1 MSERKKENLF
11 VLVSANDDGEIF
23 YHGVFTN
30 LSEAIGEATQDAL
43 DFSESYQD
51 AGDEFR
57 MSLPEWL
64 SNGTGYQITVT
75 FRKAGWV
82 KPHYDYWHILTGD
95 ADEAMAML
103 RAGQARAEI
112 LKEALHH
119 GDH

>member
-1 MSERKKENLF
+1 MNNEKKENLF
-11 VLVSANDDGEIF
+11 VLVSASDDGEIF

-30 LSEAIGEATQDAL
+30 LNEAIGSAMQDAA

-57 MSLPEWL
+57 VGLPEWL
-64 SNGTGYQITVT
+64 RNGTGYQITVT
-75 FRKAGWV
+75 YRKSGWIQS
-82 KPHYDYWHILTGD
+82 HHDYWYILTGD
-95 ADEAMAML
+95 ADEAMARL

-112 LKEALHH
+112 LKEALCN